1 MRASLPAVF
10 FAVLLIAACK
20 EKNIPG
26 LEVQPPSDKL
36 GLIYTDTIT
45 VVSYTVNENRIRT
58 DETFFNLLGSY
69 ADPIFGIAEASFCTQ
84 FLLPVPNL
92 DFGSASVLQADS
104 MVLSLRYTGYYG
116 NTNPQTFKVYEL
128 TQDILNSEVYYS
140 NDTVKYNAIEVGAIY
155 NHVPNT
161 TDSIFVDGAN
171 RDPHLRIKLKPSFAQ
186 KFINASGTSDMS
198 NNQAFT
204 SFFKG
209 LYIKPDNIDITGKG
223 GIFYFQLLSN
233 ISKLT
238 LYYTNTSTN
247 TSSSQD
253 FVINELS
260 ARFNMFKQN
269 YNFINNSPVTTA
281 LNDTA
286 IGKQKVYI
294 QSMGGVK
301 TKIYFPY
308 FKNLAAQGNV
318 IINQAQLVL
327 SVNEDGTGTA
337 QYGPHNRLTLAAARQ
352 DGSNAII
359 IDQLE
364 GDAYFGGTFSA
375 GAKEYRFNITR
386 HMQRLINGQV
396 PEDFGL
402 FILPAGGAVNANRT
416 VLHGSDKEHPKHLK
430 LILTYTKL

>member
-1 MRASLPAVF
+1 MRALVPAVF
-10 FAVLLIAACK
+10 FAVITFGCK

-36 GLIYTDTIT
+36 GLVYTDTIT
-45 VVSYTVNENRIRT
+45 VVSYTLKENRIRT
-58 DETFFNLLGSY
+58 DETFLNLLGSY
-69 ADPIFGIAEASFCTQ
+69 TDPIFGVTEASFCTQ

-92 DFGSASVLQADS
+92 DFGSPSVLQADS
-104 MVLSLRYTGYYG
+104 FVLSLRYNGYYG
-116 NTNPQTFKVYEL
+116 NTDPQTFKVYEL
-128 TQDILNSEVYYS
+128 TEDISNSEVYYS
-140 NDTVKYNAIEVGAIY
+140 NDSVKYNLIEVGAIY

-161 TDSIFVDGAN
+161 TDSINIGGTN
-171 RDPHLRIKLKPSFAQ
+171 TDPHLRIRLKNSFAQ
-186 KFINASGTSDMS
+186 KFINASGSSDMS
-198 NNQAFT
+198 TNQAFT

-209 LYIKPDNIDITGKG
+209 LYIKPDNVHVSGKG

-247 TSSSQD
+247 TSGSQD

-260 ARFNMFKQN
+260 ARFNIFKQN
-269 YNFINNSPVTTA
+269 YNFINNSPISAA
-281 LNDTA
+281 LNDTS
-286 IGKQKVYI
+286 IGKQKIYI

-308 FKNLAAQGNV
+308 FKNLALKGNL

-327 SVNEDGTGTA
+327 SVNEDGTGIN
-337 QYGPHNRLTLAAARQ
+337 QYGPHNKLTLAAARA

-364 GDAYFGGTFSA
+364 GEAYFGGNFSTTS
-375 GAKEYRFNITR
+375 KEYRFNITR

-402 FILPAGGAVNANRT
+402 FILPSGGAVNANRT
-416 VLHGSDKEHPKHLK
+416 ILYGSDKEHPKHIK

>member
-1 MRASLPAVF
+1 MRAILPAVF
-10 FAVLLIAACK
+10 FAVIAFGCK

-45 VVSYTVNENRIRT
+45 IVSYTVNENRIRT
-58 DETFFNLLGSY
+58 DETAFNLLGSY
-69 ADPIFGIAEASFCTQ
+69 ADPVFGLSEASFCTQ

-92 DFGSASVLQADS
+92 DFGSPSVLQADS
-104 MVLSLRYTGYYG
+104 MILSLRYSGYYG
-116 NTNPQTFKVYEL
+116 NTDPQTFKVYEL
-128 TQDILNSEVYYS
+128 TQDIFNSEVYYS
-140 NDTVKYNAIEVGAIY
+140 NDTVLYNPIEVGAIY

-161 TDSIFVDGAN
+161 TDSININGVN
-171 RDPHLRIKLKPSFAQ
+171 LDPHLRIKLKPSFAQ
-186 KFINASGTSDMS
+186 KFINASGTSHLSS
-198 NNQAFT
+198 NEAFT

-209 LYIKPDNIDITGKG
+209 LYIKSDNVHVEGKG

-269 YNFINNSPVTTA
+269 YNFVNNSQIKAA

-286 IGKQKVYI
+286 IGKQKLYV

-301 TKIYFPY
+301 TKLIFPH
-308 FKNLAAQGNV
+308 FKNLAAKGNI

-327 SVNEDGTGTA
+327 SLNEDGTGTT
-337 QYGPHNRLTLAAARQ
+337 QYGPHNRLTLAAARE
-352 DGSNAII
+352 DGTNAII

-364 GDAYFGGTFSA
+364 GEAYFGGTFSA
-375 GAKEYRFNITR
+375 IAKEYRFNITR

-402 FILPAGGAVNANRT
+402 FILPSGGAVNANRT

>member
-1 MRASLPAVF
+1 MRALLPAVF
-10 FAVLLIAACK
+10 FIFITISCK

-26 LEVQPPSDKL
+26 TEIQPPSDKL
-36 GLIYTDTIT
+36 DLIYTDTIT
-45 VVSYTVNENRIRT
+45 VVSYTVKENKIRT
-58 DETFFNLLGSY
+58 DETFLNLLGTY
-69 ADPIFGIAEASFCTQ
+69 VDPIFGLAEASFCTQ

-92 DFGSASVLQADS
+92 DFGNPSELQVDS
-104 MVLSLRYTGYYG
+104 MILSLRYQGYYG
-116 NTNPQTFKVYEL
+116 NTDPQTFKVYEL
-128 TQDILNSEVYYS
+128 TENIVNSEVYYS
-140 NDTVKYNAIEVGAIY
+140 NDTVSYNPIEVGAIY

-161 TDSIFVDGAN
+161 SDSINIGGTN
-171 RDPHLRIKLKPSFAQ
+171 TDPHLRIKLKNSFAQ
-186 KFINASGTSDMS
+186 KFINASGSSNMS
-198 NNQAFT
+198 TNEAFT

-209 LYIKPDNIDITGKG
+209 LYIKPDNVPVQGKG

-247 TSSSQD
+247 ISSSQD

-260 ARFNMFKQN
+260 ARFNLFKQD
-269 YNFINNSPVTTA
+269 YNFITNNPVA
-281 LNDTA
+281 AAINDTS
-286 IGKQKVYI
+286 IGKEKVYI
-294 QSMGGVK
+294 QSMGGLK

-308 FKNLAAQGNV
+308 FKNLASKGNL

-327 SVNEDGTGTA
+327 SLNEDGTGTN
-337 QYGPHNRLTLAAARQ
+337 QYAPHSRLTLAAARE

-364 GDAYFGGTFSA
+364 GEAYFGGDFSTTS
-375 GAKEYRFNITR
+375 KEYRFNITR

-396 PEDFGL
+396 PEDYGL
-402 FILPAGGAVNANRT
+402 FILPSGSAVNANRT
-416 VLHGSDKEHPKHLK
+416 VLHGSNKEHPKHIK

>member
-1 MRASLPAVF
+1 MRALLPAVF
-10 FAVLLIAACK
+10 FVVIIFGCK

-36 GLIYTDTIT
+36 GLVYTDTIT
-45 VVSYTVNENRIRT
+45 VVSYTVNEYRIRT
-58 DETFFNLLGSY
+58 DETFLNLLGSY
-69 ADPIFGIAEASFCTQ
+69 TDPIFGVTEASFCTQ

-92 DFGSASVLQADS
+92 DFGSPSILQVDS
-104 MVLSLRYTGYYG
+104 MVLSLRYNGYYG
-116 NTNPQTFKVYEL
+116 NTDPQTFKVYEL
-128 TQDILNSEVYYS
+128 TEDILNSEVYYS
-140 NDTVKYNAIEVGAIY
+140 NDSVKYNPIEVGAIY

-161 TDSIFVDGAN
+161 TDSINIGGTN
-171 RDPHLRIKLKPSFAQ
+171 TDPHLRIKLKNSFAQ
-186 KFINASGTSDMS
+186 KFINASGSSDMS
-198 NNQAFT
+198 TNQAFT

-209 LYIKPDNIDITGKG
+209 LYIKSDNVHVSGKG

-260 ARFNMFKQN
+260 ARFNLFKQN
-269 YNFINNSPVTTA
+269 YNFINNSPIVSA
-281 LNDTA
+281 LSDTS

-308 FKNLAAQGNV
+308 FKNLASKGNL

-327 SVNEDGTGTA
+327 SVNEEGTGTN
-337 QYGPHNRLTLAAARQ
+337 QYGAHNKLTLAAARA

-364 GDAYFGGTFSA
+364 GEAYFGGNFSTTS
-375 GAKEYRFNITR
+375 KEYRFNITR

-402 FILPAGGAVNANRT
+402 FILPSGGAINANRT
-416 VLHGSDKEHPKHLK
+416 VLYGSDKEHPKHIK

>member
-1 MRASLPAVF
+1 MPAVF
-10 FAVLLIAACK
+10 FAAIAFGCK

-36 GLIYTDTIT
+36 DLIYTDTTTI
-45 VVSYTVNENRIRT
+45 VSYTVNENRIRT
-58 DETFFNLLGSY
+58 DETTFNLLGSY
-69 ADPIFGIAEASFCTQ
+69 ADPIFGVAEASFCTQ

-92 DFGSASVLQADS
+92 DFGNPSNLQVDS
-104 MVLSLRYTGYYG
+104 MILSLSYAGYYG
-116 NTNPQTFKVYEL
+116 NTDPQTFKVYEL
-128 TQDILNSEVYYS
+128 TQDISNSEVYYS
-140 NDTVKYNAIEVGAIY
+140 NDTVSYNPIEVGAIY
-155 NHVPNT
+155 NHVPNI
-161 TDSIFVDGAN
+161 TDSINLNGVNLA
-171 RDPHLRIKLKPSFAQ
+171 PHLRIKLNTSFAQ
-186 KFINASGTSDMS
+186 KFINASGTSNLS
-198 NNQAFT
+198 TNEAFT

-209 LYIKPDNIDITGKG
+209 LYIKSDNVHVQGKG

-247 TSSSQD
+247 IRSSQD

-260 ARFNMFKQN
+260 ARFNMFKQD
-269 YNFINNSPVTTA
+269 YNFVNNSPINTA
-281 LNDTA
+281 LNDTSM
-286 IGKQKVYI
+286 GEQRLYV

-301 TKIYFPY
+301 TKIFFPY
-308 FKNLAAQGNV
+308 LKNFAATGNF

-327 SVNEDGTGTA
+327 SLNEDGTETT
-337 QYGPHNRLTLAAARQ
+337 QYGPHSRLTLAVARE

-364 GDAYFGGTFSA
+364 GEAYFGGTYNSTT
-375 GAKEYRFNITR
+375 KEYQFNITR
-386 HMQRLINGQV
+386 HIQRLINGQV

-402 FILPAGGAVNANRT
+402 FILPSGGAVNANRT
-416 VLHGSDKEHPKHLK
+416 VLHGSDKENPKHIK